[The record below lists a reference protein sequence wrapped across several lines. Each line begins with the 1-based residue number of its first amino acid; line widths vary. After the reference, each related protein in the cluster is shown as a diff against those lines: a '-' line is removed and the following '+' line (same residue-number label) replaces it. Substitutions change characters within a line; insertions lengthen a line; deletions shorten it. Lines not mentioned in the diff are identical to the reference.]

1 MTLTRREDTE
11 LAPGVNHDNLVA
23 YVEGLVAES
32 DTRRRGY
39 VIQAEK
45 NLNHYLYG
53 KDAEWTEKDGVPRAV
68 VNRIQ
73 GAVLSILSMMTAKPI
88 IGRFKPVES
97 NEPSKYYLTQ
107 HGLEKFNA
115 AYGRGQMMVDG
126 QGWDALQALTEV
138 PTLMG
143 EQLEGMTKPWMDP
156 TTGKMEPPLLDPM
169 KDLIILNDQTT
180 ANLLQTGVDLMKERC
195 NADYFIW
202 ENILNNQVIGW
213 ASMIFQWNCDLH
225 QPEVFNLHPKNCQL
239 DPTATA
245 VERMHYFVYD
255 EVISADQAKAQI
267 PGAAEYIDS
276 VKMKGGFDRSPNFNL
291 ASVLEE
297 TTFARFMVRV
307 RRCWLRWQPYE
318 LSPEEAQER
327 SLIEPAT
334 VVKTADGQQYEGTMH
349 EHEGLMYGGEVHDEA
364 SPELTQE
371 SVYSRTDD
379 ETIVTGPDDER
390 WPRRFGVR
398 QLIIIGQKIVQD
410 MECPYRLDG
419 ESEMPILWNRSV
431 PILFEPYG
439 QGDPEKLMSLQDLVN
454 RTADAMM
461 RHILH
466 NTSNEKVLPASAR
479 ADIGETEDLN
489 LNAGRTWW
497 IKDQT
502 LVAMRNKLMGYL
514 EAPPMPSW
522 VPQMYAQ
529 MVQGLDDTA
538 GHSAVVQGRSEFSG
552 QSGAAI
558 KALQEAALG
567 PVTVKAKQIE
577 FMVQRLTKFI
587 AQAMIDFL
595 PNREWARIFSGLP
608 PEIAA
613 VFRTRAM
620 SMKYNV
626 EVDVAFGSDT
636 VRETKKYETREM
648 FAQGLLS
655 RRTAQESLGIRE
667 PEREGQRIDQERM
680 GGVAPDA
687 AGGGQQ
693 PPKPI
698 QKDQAGASPVG
709 RIPAVA

>member
-1 MTLTRREDTE
+1 
-11 LAPGVNHDNLVA
+11 
-23 YVEGLVAES
+23 
-32 DTRRRGY
+32 
-39 VIQAEK
+39 
-45 NLNHYLYG
+45 
-53 KDAEWTEKDGVPRAV
+53 
-68 VNRIQ
+68 
-73 GAVLSILSMMTAKPI
+73 
-88 IGRFKPVES
+88 
-97 NEPSKYYLTQ
+97 
-107 HGLEKFNA
+107 
-115 AYGRGQMMVDG
+115 
-126 QGWDALQALTEV
+126 
-138 PTLMG
+138 
-143 EQLEGMTKPWMDP
+143 
-156 TTGKMEPPLLDPM
+156 
-169 KDLIILNDQTT
+169 
-180 ANLLQTGVDLMKERC
+180 
-195 NADYFIW
+195 
-202 ENILNNQVIGW
+202 
-213 ASMIFQWNCDLH
+213 
-225 QPEVFNLHPKNCQL
+225 
-239 DPTATA
+239 
-245 VERMHYFVYD
+245 
-255 EVISADQAKAQI
+255 
-267 PGAAEYIDS
+267 
-276 VKMKGGFDRSPNFNL
+276 
-291 ASVLEE
+291 
-297 TTFARFMVRV
+297 
-307 RRCWLRWQPYE
+307 
-318 LSPEEAQER
+318 
-327 SLIEPAT
+327 
-334 VVKTADGQQYEGTMH
+334 
-349 EHEGLMYGGEVHDEA
+349 
-364 SPELTQE
+364 
-371 SVYSRTDD
+371 
-379 ETIVTGPDDER
+379 
-390 WPRRFGVR
+390 
-398 QLIIIGQKIVQD
+398 

-693 PPKPI
+693 SPKPI